1 MADTVGIIGAGHLIR
16 HMIPALAKGPE
27 RFVVS
32 ERGRETSSDLARR
45 FGCAIEADNQAIL
58 DESDIVILAVRPY
71 DTLAL
76 AEGLR
81 FRQGQAVVSL
91 AAGVSHADLAPR
103 VAPASLDVAMPVVAA
118 EFGESP
124 TLLYP
129 GEPRVRALIERC
141 GPVVVLAGEAQ
152 FAPGAVHACVYGW
165 IERLIAE
172 MEAWSLDHGLAPET
186 SRLLSAQMVRAA
198 ATVARERKDTT
209 MADLVGEL
217 ATPRSFTGAGIRRL
231 DGQEV
236 FGHWR
241 RAMDHTLDRL
251 KAGSAE

>member
-1 MADTVGIIGAGHLIR
+1 MTVTVGIIGAGHLIR
-16 HMIPALAKGPE
+16 HMMPALATGPE

-32 ERGRETSSDLARR
+32 ERGRETSAALAAR
-45 FGCAIEADNQAIL
+45 FGCAIEPHNQAIV
-58 DESDIVILAVRPY
+58 DASDVVILAVRPH

-81 FRQGQAVVSL
+81 FRPGQAVVSL
-91 AAGVSHADLAPR
+91 AAGVSRADLAPR

-141 GPVVVLAGEAQ
+141 GPVVVLASEAQ
-152 FAPGAVHACVYGW
+152 FMPAAVHACVYGW

-172 MEAWSLDHGLAPET
+172 MEAWSLDQGLSAQT

-198 ATVARERKDTT
+198 ATVARERTGT
-209 MADLVGEL
+209 PMAGLVSEL

-231 DGQEV
+231 DDHDV
-236 FGHWR
+236 FRHWR
-241 RAMDHTLDRL
+241 EAMDHTLDRL

>member
-1 MADTVGIIGAGHLIR
+1 MAATVGIIGAGHLIR
-16 HMIPALAKGPE
+16 HMMPAMAKGPE

-32 ERGRETSSDLARR
+32 QRGRDTSAALAAR
-45 FGCAIEADNQAIL
+45 FGCTIEADNQAIV
-58 DESDIVILAVRPY
+58 DASDIVVLAVRPY

-76 AEGLR
+76 AQGLR
-81 FRQGQAVVSL
+81 FRQEQAVVSL
-91 AAGVSHADLAPR
+91 AAGVSHADLAPL

-118 EFGESP
+118 EFAESP

-129 GEPRVRALIERC
+129 GEPRIRALIERC
-141 GPVVVLAGEAQ
+141 GPAIVLDSEAQ
-152 FAPGAVHACVYGW
+152 FTPGAVHACVYGW
-165 IERLIAE
+165 IVRLIGE
-172 MEAWSLDHGLAPET
+172 MEAWSLDHGLSPET

-198 ATVARERKDTT
+198 ATVARERKDTP

-231 DGQEV
+231 DGHQV
-236 FGHWR
+236 FAHWR
-241 RAMDHTLDRL
+241 KAMDHILDRL